1 MNKNVKKVL
10 KMKKIPNLSDLN
22 DISEFIKGKQNIT
35 GQNSGYWIFLIFI
48 FNICYEIFWLYNG
61 YILII
66 LCYINYHNCI

>member
-10 KMKKIPNLSDLN
+10 NMKKIPNLSDLN
-22 DISEFIKGKQNIT
+22 DISEFITGKQNIT

-66 LCYINYHNCI
+66 LCYINYYNCI